1 MAYPQNIPQTE
12 RHLVLGLFPREIH
25 FHVRRYTASA
35 LPRCAAE
42 LQLWCQER
50 WHEKELRLREFYQA
64 VPRRFDEPEARVP
77 PCKSELR
84 VSLIK
89 AASLLYWTAF
99 ITASFVGLWLW
110 APVRLYLLFMVIF
123 FLGQQRMTG
132 GVELM
137 ELACHRHWSSKDGER
152 GGMEVKEE

>member
-25 FHVRRYTASA
+25 FHVRRYGVAV
-35 LPRCAAE
+35 LPRCSSD

-50 WHEKELRLREFYQA
+50 WREKENRLSEFYRA
-64 VPRRFDEPEARVP
+64 EPRRFDEPEARVP
-77 PCKSELR
+77 PCKSQLR

-89 AASLLYWTAF
+89 AGSLVFWTGFISASCL
-99 ITASFVGLWLW
+99 GLWLW
-110 APVRLYLLFMVIF
+110 APVRIYFLLMVIF
-123 FLGQQRMTG
+123 FLGQQRVTG

-137 ELACHRHWSSKDGER
+137 ELACHRYWSSR
-152 GGMEVKEE
+152 GGAQGKEE